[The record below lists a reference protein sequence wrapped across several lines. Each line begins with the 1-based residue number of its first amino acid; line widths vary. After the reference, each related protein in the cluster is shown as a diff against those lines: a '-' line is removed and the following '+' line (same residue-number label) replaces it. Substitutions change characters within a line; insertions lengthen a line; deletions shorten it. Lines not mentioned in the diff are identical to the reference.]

1 MHEEFW
7 SSEEYDEQAH
17 SLYNEGDFEGA
28 LETLKEGLSRFPD
41 AVELMV
47 GMGYARLAREEVA
60 WAGAAFRRAL
70 ALDPSHEDALVGMGE
85 VLLRTGD
92 REGALDLFR
101 TVQELGFQDDVE
113 LMLTMGRA
121 LYREGLL
128 GYALD
133 VFLRLAAARP
143 EVGDAMAGAAYCLH
157 RMGDEVRAARYL
169 RRALRVDPSLHEVR
183 ICLGHLL
190 YDRGE
195 WEAALG
201 QFEQVPPT
209 EHWDPLAVWRLIE
222 LKRSLNRVGP
232 HDGSIVPW
240 RRRLRELELMEQDPV
255 ERLLAE
261 VESRF
266 ASENDWPLSDWP
278 PGDAA
283 QLELF
288 QNEPA
293 AGTAEGGEGGR
304 IQVRTASGRVFR
316 GDWEEVVRCLQQSN
330 GLPPEPI
337 SDIVRRLARR
347 WREEYG
353 VEIAPLDAE
362 TLIRG
367 AAGAGI
373 LALHIL
379 P

>member
-17 SLYNEGDFEGA
+17 SLYNAGDFDGA
-28 LETLKEGLSRFPD
+28 LETLREGLTRFPE

-60 WAGAAFRRAL
+60 WAGVAFRRAL
-70 ALDPSHEDALVGMGE
+70 ALDPSHEDGMVGMGE

-101 TVQELGFQDDVE
+101 RVQQMGFQDDVE

-128 GYALD
+128 AYALD
-133 VFLRLAAARP
+133 VFLRLAASRP
-143 EVGDAMAGAAYCLH
+143 DVGDAMAGAAYCLH

-169 RRALRVDPSLHEVR
+169 RRALRVDPFLHEVR
-183 ICLGHLL
+183 IYLGHLL

-195 WEAALG
+195 WESALD
-201 QFEQVPPT
+201 QFEQVPPE

-222 LKRSLNRVGP
+222 LKRSLRDVGSG
-232 HDGSIVPW
+232 DVSIRPW
-240 RRRLRELELMEQDPV
+240 RRRLRELEVMEDDPV

-266 ASENDWPLSDWP
+266 SPGSDWPLQDE
-278 PGDAA
+278 A

-288 QNEPA
+288 EALSVPDQPEAPP
-293 AGTAEGGEGGR
+293 GGVV
-304 IQVRTASGRVFR
+304 QVRTAGGRVFR
-316 GDWEEVVRCLQQSN
+316 GGWDEVVRCLRDSA
-330 GLPPEPI
+330 GLPSEPI
-337 SDIVRRLARR
+337 AGAVRRLARR
-347 WREEYG
+347 WRDQYG

-367 AAGAGI
+367 AASAGI
-373 LALHIL
+373 LALEIL
-379 P
+379 PDSAH

>member
-17 SLYNEGDFEGA
+17 SLYNEGDFDGA

-70 ALDPSHEDALVGMGE
+70 SMDPTHEDAMVGMGE

-92 REGALDLFR
+92 RDGALDLFR
-101 TVQELGFQDDVE
+101 RVQQLGFQDDVE

-128 GYALD
+128 AYSLD

-169 RRALRVDPSLHEVR
+169 RRALRVDPSLHDVR
-183 ICLGHLL
+183 VYLGHLL

-195 WEAALG
+195 WDAALD
-201 QFEQVPPT
+201 QFELVPPS
-209 EHWDPLAVWRLIE
+209 EHWDPLGVWRLIE
-222 LKRSLNRVGP
+222 LKRSLRRG
-232 HDGSIVPW
+232 DDQDLGILPW
-240 RRRLRELELMEQDPV
+240 RRRLRELEVVEDDPV

-266 ASENDWPLSDWP
+266 APESDWPLKDEL
-278 PGDAA
+278 

-288 QNEPA
+288 HTEPPA
-293 AGTAEGGEGGR
+293 EAPPRGLAGTV
-304 IQVRTASGRVFR
+304 QVRTAGGRVFR
-316 GDWEEVVRCLQQSN
+316 GGWEEVVRCLRDSA
-330 GLPPEPI
+330 GLPAEPI
-337 SDIVRRLARR
+337 PRAVRRLARR
-347 WREEYG
+347 WRDEYG

-367 AAGAGI
+367 AASAGI
-373 LALHIL
+373 LALEIL
-379 P
+379 R